1 MSAFRFLLVFVWSL
15 FRGILG
21 VFSAPPPAT
30 ERLSPSSR
38 RARRERNARRR
49 EMRALR
55 TSRCRHGRQVRTSP
69 RSRRRGLPPSACRAS
84 ISVASSFEVE
94 LERIRKSPA
103 ETRARLDPWHGG
115 PVLEAPPIGTV
126 VVRRSSCGDGWE
138 AISSGHRRGPVRESR
153 EAAIDDARR
162 RLREGP
168 GGEILV
174 MNRTGKV
181 AVTLWVLSDLAS
193 QLFRHSSAA
202 PGRDD
207 RRRAFLAGPAQRGGS
222 R

>member
-1 MSAFRFLLVFVWSL
+1 MSAFSSLLVFVRGL
-15 FRGILG
+15 FRGMFG
-21 VFSAPPPAT
+21 VFSAPLPVT
-30 ERLSPSSR
+30 EPLSPSSR
-38 RARRERNARRR
+38 RARRERNTRRC

-69 RSRRRGLPPSACRAS
+69 RSRRRRLAPLVSRSPIPA
-84 ISVASSFEVE
+84 IPSFEVE
-94 LERIRKSPA
+94 A
-103 ETRARLDPWHGG
+103 
-115 PVLEAPPIGTV
+115 VLEAPPIGTV
-126 VVRRSSCGDGWE
+126 AVRRSSRGDGWE

-174 MNRTGKV
+174 MNETGKV
-181 AVTLWVLSDLAS
+181 AATLWVLSDLAS
-193 QLFRHSSAA
+193 QLFRHSPSAS
-202 PGRDD
+202 GRFD
-207 RRRAFLAGPAQRGGS
+207 RRRAFLAGAAQRGGS